1 MLNIYLL
8 TQNTNRGYDTFDSCM
23 VAAPDEATAR
33 GLHPRGDRVWN
44 GHRWAWADGNPHN
57 ASDGGWTDPDNVT
70 VEHVGVT
77 LAERHFLVG
86 VICSSFNAG

>member
-33 GLHPRGDRVWN
+33 GFTREVTAFGTGTD
-44 GHRWAWADGNPHN
+44 GHGPMVTRTMQVTA
-57 ASDGGWTDPDNVT
+57 GGLTPT
-70 VEHVGVT
+70 M
-77 LAERHFLVG
+77 
-86 VICSSFNAG
+86 